1 MGEIVTANR
10 THFEAWA
17 DLARR
22 SGLDVIVH
30 AQEPKI
36 TPHKTAIRVN
46 LARILGL
53 EPTAVNVKAKTGE
66 RVGHIGRA
74 EALACQAVVLIDRS
88 NP

>member
-1 MGEIVTANR
+1 M
-10 THFEAWA
+10 
-17 DLARR
+17 
-22 SGLDVIVH
+22 IVH

-66 RVGHIGRA
+66 RVGPIGRA
-74 EALACQAVVLIDRS
+74 EAISCEAVVLVVHG
-88 NP
+88 